1 MTGCVFIYL
10 NNICDLKCD
19 YIDMLMYVQE
29 CVFGAGLFRI
39 SHHLRPHCLCLVQ
52 RVLPPHAKFKMR

>member
-29 CVFGAGLFRI
+29 CGM
-39 SHHLRPHCLCLVQ
+39 SLVL
-52 RVLPPHAKFKMR
+52 VCSGFHTT